1 MADDGE
7 TVKGGM
13 EMLKQAE
20 AGMQLF
26 KQEGPAA
33 TDLPAAEAF
42 KAQHEASMAEMQ
54 KGIDSLTGKDNKKER
69 TTKSKELSEFKVQK
83 QYIDACKV
91 VKGLEP
97 PNGFFL
103 VKSAEPA
110 KVEAPAVVAEEPAAD
125 DNKPDAEAKKAA
137 KPAKKT
143 ESAGLSPAEKKELD
157 QLKSD
162 IIARKTQLKGEGMS
176 GGQQNKDSQIVEWV
190 NRMNELKEKESPG
203 STAKSDKKD
212 EGKKNKKLLSADVQ
226 KQTEELKKEIEDY
239 KNKLRTE
246 FGYSNKDI
254 KADPEL
260 KEMEAKLT
268 ALEK

>member
-1 MADDGE
+1 MGA
-7 TVKGGM
+7 
-13 EMLKQAE
+13 
-20 AGMQLF
+20 
-26 KQEGPAA
+26 
-33 TDLPAAEAF
+33 
-42 KAQHEASMAEMQ
+42 
-54 KGIDSLTGKDNKKER
+54 
-69 TTKSKELSEFKVQK
+69 KSKELSDFKVQK

-103 VKSAEPA
+103 VKSAETA
-110 KVEAPAVVAEEPAAD
+110 KVEAPAAVEKEPAD
-125 DNKPDAEAKKAA
+125 DKKPDPEAKKAA
-137 KPAKKT
+137 KPA
-143 ESAGLSPAEKKELD
+143 KKELD

-162 IIARKTQLKGEGMS
+162 IIARKTQLKGEGLS

-190 NRMNELKEKESPG
+190 SRMNELKEKESPG
-203 STAKSDKKD
+203 STAKSEKKD
-212 EGKKNKKLLSADVQ
+212 EGKKKKALSADVE
-226 KQTEELKKEIEDY
+226 KQVEELKREIEEY
-239 KNKLRTE
+239 KGKLRTE

>member
-1 MADDGE
+1 
-7 TVKGGM
+7 
-13 EMLKQAE
+13 
-20 AGMQLF
+20 
-26 KQEGPAA
+26 
-33 TDLPAAEAF
+33 
-42 KAQHEASMAEMQ
+42 MAEMQ
-54 KGIDSLTGKDNKKER
+54 KVIDSLTGKDNKKER
-69 TTKSKELSEFKVQK
+69 TAKSKELSDFKVQK

-103 VKSAEPA
+103 VKSAETA
-110 KVEAPAVVAEEPAAD
+110 KVEAPAAVEKEPAD
-125 DNKPDAEAKKAA
+125 DKKPDPEAKKAA

-162 IIARKTQLKGEGMS
+162 IIARKTQLKGEGLS
-176 GGQQNKDSQIVEWV
+176 GGQQNKDPQIVEWV
-190 NRMNELKEKESPG
+190 SRMNELKEKESPG
-203 STAKSDKKD
+203 STAKTDKKD
-212 EGKKNKKLLSADVQ
+212 EGKKKKVLSADVE
-226 KQTEELKKEIEDY
+226 KQVEDLKREIEEY
-239 KNKLRTE
+239 KGKLRTE